1 MIDAEWVQVNLARV
15 HAKTEVLKLLNWRV
29 ASEIDAGKALG
40 PAAASATKVY
50 GTELTIEACRLLIGR
65 LKPVPRREGQI
76 HSRPFVG
83 RIDELAL
90 YNRPLT
96 AEEVRLHFELGA
108 P

>member
-1 MIDAEWVQVNLARV
+1 MDGLP
-15 HAKTEVLKLLNWRV
+15 TEPLV
-29 ASEIDAGKALG
+29 SGSDI
-40 PAAASATKVY
+40 AT
-50 GTELTIEACRLLIGR
+50 EACRLLIGR